1 MKTLIALHG
10 LVVPITV
17 LLCLLAPLVTG
28 RVRAAA
34 PAGQCLVYVGTYTGA
49 KSKGIYSFLLDMA
62 TGKLTALGL
71 VADTVH
77 PTFLALHPTRRF
89 LYAANEIGNYNGT
102 ASGSISAFAIDS
114 ESGKLTL
121 LNREPS
127 GGGGPCHLIVDSTG
141 KSVIVANYGGGSI
154 EVLPV
159 QPDGQLGKPTTFIQ
173 HRGSSVNKKRQEGPH
188 AHGVALDA
196 ANRFAC
202 VTDLGLD
209 QVLLYRL
216 DAEKSTLTAHDPP
229 SVAAKPGAGPRHLVF
244 HPQGRFAYAINELD
258 STMTA
263 YSYDASRGILKAMQT
278 VNTLPPEFTGPNST
292 AEVAVHPA
300 GRFLYGSNRGH
311 DSIAIFR
318 IDAGDG
324 RLRLVGHE
332 PTQGKTPRNFAIDP
346 SGAWLLAANQDS
358 DSVRV
363 FRIDT
368 DTGRLKST
376 GDVVEVGAP
385 VCVQF
390 VPGQGQ

>member
-10 LVVPITV
+10 LIVPITV
-17 LLCLLAPLVTG
+17 LLFLLAPLVTE

-49 KSKGIYSFLLDMA
+49 KSKGIYSFRLDMA

-71 VADTVH
+71 AADTVH

-102 ASGSISAFAIDS
+102 SSGSVSAFAIDS
-114 ESGKLTL
+114 ASGKLTL

-127 GGGGPCHLIVDSTG
+127 GGGGPCHLIVDATG
-141 KSVIVANYGGGSI
+141 KSVIVANYGGGSV

-173 HRGSSVNKKRQEGPH
+173 HHGSSVNKKRQEGPH
-188 AHGVALDA
+188 AHGIALDA

-216 DAEKSTLTAHDPP
+216 DAEKSTLTAHDPS
-229 SVAAKPGAGPRHLVF
+229 SVAANPGAGPRHLAF
-244 HPQGRFAYAINELD
+244 HPNGRFAYAINELD
-258 STMTA
+258 STVTA
-263 YSYDASRGILKAMQT
+263 YSYDASRGILKAGQT
-278 VNTLPPEFTGPNST
+278 VSTLPPDFTRPNST
-292 AEVAVHPA
+292 AEVAVHPS

-318 IDAGDG
+318 IDSGGG

-332 PTQGKTPRNFAIDP
+332 STQGKTPRNFAIDP

-376 GDVVEVGAP
+376 GEVVEVGAP

-390 VPGQGQ
+390 VPVPGQ